1 MHRVYY
7 KDELFYYEW
16 EAVRTNNCTQH
27 CLYIGR
33 DRTGFWSFL
42 GKKTYL
48 FDIVATKYATNLTS
62 EERDNILE
70 KHLEKIYNKIFP
82 KRFEHTNTKFLK
94 CSPIFENTLKDID
107 NI

>member
-16 EAVRTNNCTQH
+16 EAYHEGILFLN
-27 CLYIGR
+27 IAR
-33 DRTGFWSFL
+33 DRKGFWSFL
-42 GKKTYL
+42 GRKYFYPVTVRTKKIL
-48 FDIVATKYATNLTS
+48 SA

-70 KHLEKIYNKIFP
+70 KELERIYNKIFP
-82 KRFEHTNTKFLK
+82 KQFEHVNTKFLK